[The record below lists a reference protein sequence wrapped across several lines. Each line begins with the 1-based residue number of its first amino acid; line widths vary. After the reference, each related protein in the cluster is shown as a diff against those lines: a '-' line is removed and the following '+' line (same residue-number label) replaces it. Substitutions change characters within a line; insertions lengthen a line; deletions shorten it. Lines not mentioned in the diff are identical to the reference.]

1 MELLKQIDANELN
14 FCSYNKIVANLAYI
28 NKCEPSK
35 IEKELKKLIVEGKLI
50 NTSKNKFA
58 TFEKAGYLEGRI
70 STTKSGH
77 AFFISSNAQEQD
89 LFIEMSKLNGAMNND
104 KVIVRKLYGVKSN
117 KGIDECEVV
126 KILEH
131 GTNNVVGK
139 IDTITHNFAFVK
151 VNNKK
156 IKDVLVRTSNL
167 MGAEV
172 GDNVVVKILKYDSTR
187 PEGKVIEVI
196 KTDNPVLDDV
206 LSLVREYELYEEFPD
221 FVLKNAQTVE
231 QEVSQD
237 EISRRRDLR
246 DLNTFTIDG
255 EDARDFDDAISI
267 SMNDD
272 GTYHLGV
279 HIADVGHYVKK
290 DSILDAEAFKRGT
303 STYFP
308 NAVFPMLPV
317 ELSNGICSLNEGVD
331 RLTLSVFMDIDE
343 NGRVIKHEVCEGVIR
358 SKARMTYTK
367 VAKILNGDEQLK
379 QQYSFLVDDLK
390 KMEKLSLIL
399 ENVRKSRGS
408 LDFELPE
415 PKIIFNNETMRIERF
430 ERRENTMADRIIE
443 SFMLIANETIAK
455 MFDELDI
462 PFVYRV
468 HDKPTID
475 KLKTFSSFISS
486 FGLSL
491 KADVEEIDNLDIQR
505 FLQSTENLEYR
516 DVINS
521 VMLRC
526 MQKAKYRPTNDGHF
540 GLGAKN
546 YCHFT
551 SPIRRYPDL
560 TIHRIIK
567 DYLNNRLDVESI
579 NKLRAFV
586 QESSEQSS
594 IREVVSEKA
603 ERDVDDY
610 FKALYLQDFI
620 GCKFEGVISGV
631 TENGIFVELE
641 NTCEG
646 FIPVEC
652 LPDKSYEFVDTKYLL
667 RGTSTKYQLGD
678 KINIIVESSDPKS
691 RRVNFSLD
699 GCNKKR
705 VKKNGNECEC

>member
-1 MELLKQIDANELN
+1 MELLKQIDENELN

-28 NKCEPSK
+28 NKCETSK
-35 IEKELKKLIVEGKLI
+35 IEVELKKLINQGKLI

-58 TFEKAGYLEGRI
+58 TFSKAGYLEGRI

-77 AFFISSNAQEQD
+77 AFFISSAENEQD
-89 LFIEMSKLNGAMNND
+89 LFIEMSNLHGAMNND
-104 KVIVRKLYGVKSN
+104 KVIVRKLFGKKSN
-117 KGIDECEVV
+117 KGLDECEVV
-126 KILEH
+126 KILAH
-131 GTNNVVGK
+131 GTNNIVGK
-139 IDTITHNFAFVK
+139 VDTITHNFAFIR

-156 IKDVLVRTSNL
+156 MKDVLVRTSNL
-167 MGAEV
+167 MNAQV
-172 GDNVVVKILKYDSTR
+172 GDSVVVKILKYDSVR

-206 LSLVREYELYEEFPD
+206 LSIVREYELYEEFPD
-221 FVLKNAQTVE
+221 FVLQSAKAVE
-231 QEVSQD
+231 QQVSND
-237 EISRRRDLR
+237 EIARRRDLR
-246 DLNTFTIDG
+246 ELNTFTIDG

-343 NGRVIKHEVCEGVIR
+343 NGRVINHEVCEGVIK

-367 VAKILNGDEQLK
+367 VAKMLDGDAELNEK
-379 QQYSFLVDDLK
+379 YSFLVDDLQ
-390 KMEKLSLIL
+390 KMKALALIL

-408 LDFELPE
+408 LDFEIPE
-415 PKIIFNNETMRIERF
+415 PKIIFNNETMKIERF

-455 MFDELDI
+455 MFSDLDI

-468 HDKPTID
+468 HDKPTVE

-491 KADVEEIDNLDIQR
+491 GTDVEEISNLDIQR
-505 FLQSTENLEYR
+505 FLKSTENLEYR

-567 DYLNNRLDVESI
+567 DYLNNRLNVDEMR
-579 NKLRAFV
+579 KLKSFV

-594 IREVVSEKA
+594 LREVVSEKA

-610 FKALYLQDFI
+610 FKALYLKDFI
-620 GCKFEGVISGV
+620 GSKFEGIVSGV

-667 RGTSTKYQLGD
+667 HGATTKYQLGD
-678 KINIIVESSDPKS
+678 KLNIIVESSDPQS

-705 VKKNGNECEC
+705 TKKNGNECEC

>member
-1 MELLKQIDANELN
+1 MELLKQIDENELN
-14 FCSYNKIVANLAYI
+14 FCSYNKIVATLAFI
-28 NKCEPSK
+28 NKCEPSE
-35 IEKELKKLIVEGKLI
+35 IEKELKKLINQGKLI
-50 NTSKNKFA
+50 NTSKNKYA

-77 AFFISSNAQEQD
+77 AFFISSNPSSQD
-89 LFIEMSKLNGAMNND
+89 LFVEMGKLNGAMNND
-104 KVIVRKLYGVKSN
+104 KVIVKKLYGVKSN

-131 GTNNVVGK
+131 GTNNIVGK
-139 IDTITHNFAFVK
+139 VDSITHNFAFVK

-167 MGAEV
+167 MGAQV
-172 GDNVVVKILKYDSTR
+172 GDSVVVKLLKYDSTR

-196 KTDNPVLDDV
+196 KTNNPVLDDV
-206 LSLVREYELYEEFPD
+206 LSIVREYELYEEFPD
-221 FVLKNAQTVE
+221 FVLKSAKAVE
-231 QEVSQD
+231 QEVSQE
-237 EISRRRDLR
+237 EILRRRDLR

-343 NGRVIKHEVCEGVIR
+343 NGRVLRHEVCEGVIK

-367 VAKILNGDEQLK
+367 VAKMLKGDAELNK
-379 QQYSFLVDDLK
+379 QYSFLVDDLK
-390 KMEKLSLIL
+390 KMEKLALIL
-399 ENVRKSRGS
+399 ENVAKSHGS

-443 SFMLIANETIAK
+443 NFMLIANETIAK
-455 MFDELDI
+455 MFDELNI

-468 HDKPTID
+468 HDKPSVD
-475 KLKTFSSFISS
+475 KLKLFSSFISS

-491 KADVEEIDNLDIQR
+491 NADVEKIDNIDIQR
-505 FLQSTENLEYR
+505 FLKSTENLEYR

-521 VMLRC
+521 ALLRC
-526 MQKAKYRPTNDGHF
+526 MQKAKYRPTNDGHS
-540 GLGAKN
+540 GLAKKF

-567 DYLNNRLDVESI
+567 DYLNNRLDVDALR
-579 NKLRAFV
+579 KLKGFV

-610 FKALYLQDFI
+610 FKALYLKDYI

-652 LPDKSYEFVDTKYLL
+652 LPDKNYEFVDTKYLL
-667 RGTSTKYQLGD
+667 QGTSTKFQLGD
-678 KINIIVESSDPKS
+678 KVKIVVESSDPKS
-691 RRVNFSLD
+691 RRVKFSLD
-699 GCNKKR
+699 GCIKKHA
-705 VKKNGNECEC
+705 KKNDNECGY

>member
-1 MELLKQIDANELN
+1 MELLKQIDENELN

-28 NKCEPSK
+28 NNVEPNK
-35 IEKELKKLIVEGKLI
+35 IEIELKKLINEGKLI

-58 TFEKAGYLEGRI
+58 TFKKAGYLEGRI

-77 AFFISSNAQEQD
+77 AFFISSDAQDQD

-139 IDTITHNFAFVK
+139 VDTITHNFAFVR
-151 VNNKK
+151 VNNKR

-167 MGAEV
+167 MGAQV
-172 GDNVVVKILKYDSTR
+172 GDSVVVKVLKFDSTR

-196 KTDNPVLDDV
+196 KTDNPILDDV
-206 LSLVREYELYEEFPD
+206 LSIVREYELYEEFPD
-221 FVLKNAQTVE
+221 FVLKSAKAVE
-231 QEVSQD
+231 QEVSQE
-237 EISRRRDLR
+237 EILRRRDLR

-331 RLTLSVFMDIDE
+331 RLTLSIFMDIDE
-343 NGRVIKHEVCEGVIR
+343 NGKVVRHEVCEGVIK

-367 VAKILNGDEQLK
+367 VAKMLKGDAELNK
-379 QQYSFLVDDLK
+379 QYSFLTDDLK
-390 KMEKLSLIL
+390 KMEKLALIL

-415 PKIIFNNETMRIERF
+415 PKIIFNNDTMKIERF

-455 MFDELDI
+455 MFNDLDI

-468 HDKPTID
+468 HDKPTIE

-491 KADVEEIDNLDIQR
+491 KTDVEEIDNLDIQR
-505 FLQSTENLEYR
+505 FLKSTENLEYR

-567 DYLNNRLDVESI
+567 DYLNNRLDVEAI

-603 ERDVDDY
+603 ERDVDEY

-620 GCKFEGVISGV
+620 GCKFDGIISGV
-631 TENGIFVELE
+631 TENGIYVELD

-652 LPDKSYEFVDTKYLL
+652 LPDKSYEFVETKYLL
-667 RGTSTKYQLGD
+667 RGTSTKFQLGD
-678 KINIIVESSDPKS
+678 KVKIVVESSDPQS
-691 RRVNFSLD
+691 RKINFSLD

-705 VKKNGNECEC
+705 SKKNDNQCEC